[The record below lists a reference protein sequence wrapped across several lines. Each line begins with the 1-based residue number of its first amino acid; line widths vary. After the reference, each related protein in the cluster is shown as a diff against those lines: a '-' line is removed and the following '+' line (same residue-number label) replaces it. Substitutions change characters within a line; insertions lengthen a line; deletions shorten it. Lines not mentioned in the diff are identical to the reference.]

1 MKWFF
6 SRLLSGRLLHDV
18 YTKWECNFV
27 DEQNWKVAW
36 NVDEE
41 QILPELDPYIVA
53 QRNGNARRTPS
64 QCQIWNHTRE
74 LRHFGIPRHFLI
86 QFCDCS
92 ILWLEISASLP
103 DSRYNNTVLGDLF
116 VFTVVDPLIPH
127 LWPTFTTQLSLVPP
141 GPPMVV
147 NDPFYCIKYYLL
159 CSALCW
165 DQSFPDCWLTVA
177 TTARAECWA
186 VTSPG
191 SAQLW

>member
-1 MKWFF
+1 MYEI
-6 SRLLSGRLLHDV
+6 RDMSGWAL
-18 YTKWECNFV
+18 YN
-27 DEQNWKVAW
+27 
-36 NVDEE
+36 
-41 QILPELDPYIVA
+41 
-53 QRNGNARRTPS
+53 RTPS
-64 QCQIWNHTRE
+64 FTDRMDGWMDEGWRTQSLAGWYFNWITWNVK
-74 LRHFGIPRHFLI
+74 
-86 QFCDCS
+86 CDCS
-92 ILWLEISASLP
+92 IVWLEISASLP